1 VKDTNQPVEAD
12 VRRIDRKLKY
22 CRNPGL
28 QDEGKGKRERKVKQK
43 QKRASHDIPM
53 VNALDN
59 SPLYVF
65 LLKCFCANF
74 ADEGQSCV
82 LGMHITLQLSY

>member
-53 VNALDN
+53 ANALDN
-59 SPLYVF
+59 FPLDLNEMHGV
-65 LLKCFCANF
+65 KRRQS
-74 ADEGQSCV
+74 EGDV
-82 LGMHITLQLSY
+82 ML